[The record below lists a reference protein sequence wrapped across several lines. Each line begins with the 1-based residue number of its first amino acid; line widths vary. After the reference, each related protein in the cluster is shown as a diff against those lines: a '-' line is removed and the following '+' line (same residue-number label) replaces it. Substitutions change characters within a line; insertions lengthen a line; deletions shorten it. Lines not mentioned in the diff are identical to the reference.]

1 MTKRPRTLRGWAIG
15 PDGVPIPRNFLVR
28 NQTML
33 GAEVQ
38 LLDLLR
44 GKRFDNFRVAIF
56 YSDGQWT
63 VEFETFDPPRTEIGQ
78 GKKFAEAWDA
88 LSKKVADAAL
98 TP

>member
-1 MTKRPRTLRGWAIG
+1 
-15 PDGVPIPRNFLVR
+15 
-28 NQTML
+28 
-33 GAEVQ
+33 
-38 LLDLLR
+38 LR

-63 VEFETFDPPRTEIGQ
+63 VEFETFDPARTEIGQ